1 MLARRLRSLAV
12 RLLQCQTLTAGY
24 MIKTVSTLLLLKKSR
39 KLNVDVSK
47 NMQKLNP
54 VLNTM
59 KVRAYGQL
67 NVI

>member
-1 MLARRLRSLAV
+1 
-12 RLLQCQTLTAGY
+12 
-24 MIKTVSTLLLLKKSR
+24 MIKTVSTLILLNKSR